1 MQVTLAR
8 VSSAVGIPQSYHLAS
23 PILEQGFI
31 AGRNNDSDIVLN
43 TDVLPLLISRK
54 HAKLYV
60 VGQALLLQDEG
71 STNGTYVDEG
81 RLSPNNSK
89 ELVNGNVIS
98 FGGPKLIIRDGQ
110 QHQNP
115 FVYHVSIVES
125 VTGQAHQRQ
134 DLDSEATQAAEA
146 PESNVA
152 AVPAPAASASAAPA
166 VEHSVDLT
174 RASSSEASIV
184 DLTGS
189 PDIRVSI
196 AAYSASCDSGKMCPS
211 AQPPD
216 DSQLYRLAYQD
227 LPAQLGSLQ
236 QSCCQTSSYLMAHSS
251 SRRDTIRLMLWYAG
265 STVY

>member
-8 VSSAVGIPQSYHLAS
+8 VSSAAGIPQSYHLAS

-31 AGRNNDSDIVLN
+31 VGRNNDSNIVLN

-54 HAKLYV
+54 HAKLSV
-60 VGQALLLQDEG
+60 VGHALLLQDEG

-81 RLSPNNSK
+81 RLSHNDSK

-110 QHQNP
+110 QYQNP

-125 VTGQAHQRQ
+125 VAGQAHQRQ
-134 DLDSEATQAAEA
+134 DLDNEATQAAEA

-152 AVPAPAASASAAPA
+152 AVPAPTASAAAAAPV

-189 PDIRVSI
+189 PDIHVSRSTC
-196 AAYSASCDSGKMCPS
+196 SASCDSGCK
-211 AQPPD
+211 
-216 DSQLYRLAYQD
+216 R
-227 LPAQLGSLQ
+227 
-236 QSCCQTSSYLMAHSS
+236 
-251 SRRDTIRLMLWYAG
+251 
-265 STVY
+265 